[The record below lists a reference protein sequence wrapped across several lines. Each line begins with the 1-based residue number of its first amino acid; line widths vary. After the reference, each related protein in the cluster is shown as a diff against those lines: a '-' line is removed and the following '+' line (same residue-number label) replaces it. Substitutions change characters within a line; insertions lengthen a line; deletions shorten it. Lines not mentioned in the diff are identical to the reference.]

1 MKCCEWND
9 FAESVAEYNPYDY
22 STYIELLYNYGKR
35 PLVRKIEAAV
45 YALSRINRLG
55 MLRRYKYPQRR
66 ESAVCRRSALKKI
79 QKKLE
84 NYDVVSFDVFD
95 TLILRNLLDSRDI
108 FYLTGMKL
116 GISGF
121 KGLRERAEREAIR
134 RKRFRGQGKEVTI
147 RDIYEVIGEW
157 QGVDVQTGM
166 EAEVSVERAVCRD
179 NPYWHEVFN
188 ELLTAG
194 KQIII
199 VTDMY
204 LPEKVIRELLV
215 HCGYV
220 IDRVEIFVS
229 CEERAAKRDGTLF
242 SLVKQRIGN
251 DFRGIHIGD
260 NKASDVRAARQAG
273 WKALYYKNVHSVGK
287 YYRYFSKS
295 IIAASVCGGILDAQL
310 HNGKVEMTAVE
321 EFGFCYYGPLAVGYC
336 GWLAELAADKR
347 IDKFLFVS
355 RDGYLLKEIWEKHF
369 AAVPGEYVITSRYAL
384 TQINVQEG
392 FELFIQQ
399 NIIPMAKKHE
409 LTMSQL
415 LCRLQ
420 LEDMVP
426 FLEAGG
432 LRKDTVLCRE
442 NLEVFLRFLYQQK
455 EKISGIYGDSILA
468 AEKYFKRFITDCDTV
483 CVVDVGWLGTG
494 CLGIHDF
501 LKKHMKWPG
510 KVIGAQTGVECAE
523 QNIEFLAQ
531 NKIFAYAFTPEQNRE
546 IYRNHGFDLSSVV
559 DEIVFSA
566 QEPSLRRYRLN
577 REGGPD
583 FELMQE
589 PEENCRIVK
598 EVQEGVRKY
607 ADLYCGLMKELGLVI
622 SLPAAGIYKPLLDV
636 LRNRKYIM
644 KLFGNYEVQRE
655 TVSDR
660 SDRKTLREL
669 YGKNSK

>member
-9 FAESVAEYNPYDY
+9 FAESVAQYNPYDY
-22 STYIELLYNYGKR
+22 STYIELLYNDGKR
-35 PLVRKIEAAV
+35 PFVRKMEAAV
-45 YALSRINRLG
+45 FALSRIYRLG
-55 MLRRYKYPQRR
+55 MFRRYKYPQGR
-66 ESAVCRRSALKKI
+66 ESAVCRRSTLQKI
-79 QKKLE
+79 LKKLE

-95 TLILRNLLDSRDI
+95 TLILRNLLDPGDV

-121 KGLRERAEREAIR
+121 RGLRERAQREAVR
-134 RKRFRGQGKEVTI
+134 RKRFRGQGEEVSLQ
-147 RDIYEVIGEW
+147 DIYEVIGEW

-166 EAEVSVERAVCRD
+166 EAEISVERAVCRD

-188 ELLTAG
+188 GLLAAG
-194 KQIII
+194 KQVVI

-204 LPEKVIRELLV
+204 LPEKVIRELLA
-215 HCGYV
+215 HCGYET
-220 IDRVEIFVS
+220 DQVEVFVS
-229 CEERAAKRDGTLF
+229 CGESAAKRDGTLF
-242 SLVKQRIGN
+242 ALVKQRIGN

-273 WKALYYKNVHSVGK
+273 WHALYYQDVHSVGK

-310 HNGKVEMTAVE
+310 HNGKVEMTALE

-336 GWLAELAADKR
+336 GWLAELAADKG

-392 FELFIQQ
+392 LELFIQQ
-399 NIIPMAKKHE
+399 NIIPQAKKHA
-409 LTMSQL
+409 LTMGQL
-415 LCRLQ
+415 LSRLQ
-420 LEDMVP
+420 LEGMIP

-432 LRKDTVLCRE
+432 LEKDAVLCRE

-455 EKISGIYGDSILA
+455 EEISRIYGDSILA
-468 AEKYFKRFITDCDTV
+468 AETYFEKKITDCNKV

-494 CLGIHDF
+494 CLGIHEF
-501 LKKHMKWPG
+501 LKEHLKWQG
-510 KVIGAQTGVECAE
+510 EVIGAQTGVECGE
-523 QNIEFLAQ
+523 QNIEFLAR

-546 IYRNHGFDLSSVV
+546 IYRSHGFDLNSVV

-566 QEPSLRRYRLN
+566 PEPSLRRYRLN
-577 REGGPD
+577 REGEPD

-589 PEENCRIVK
+589 PEGNQRIVK

-607 ADLYCGLMKELGLVI
+607 ADLYCGLMKDLGLNI

-636 LRNRKYIM
+636 LHNRSYIM
-644 KLFGNYEVQRE
+644 KLFGDYEVQRE

-660 SDRKTLREL
+660 SDRKKLREL